1 MSTDLTIIE
10 KSQIASDNTTE
21 TCISPSGRD
30 IFVDRTINCNV
41 SSLAYSNKLF
51 QRVNSKERVFKSVDF
66 KYTIFDNCYIRK
78 CTFIDCN
85 FTGCKFIGSNFRGS
99 SFKGCDFNYATF
111 EKTIIDES
119 LLDNSCPPF
128 ENLKLHFAR
137 SLRINFQSLGDA
149 DAANKAIK
157 LELAATEIHL
167 KKAWSSNESYYRNL
181 YDGRITR
188 IRMFLKW
195 LNFVVMDYI
204 WGNGESTW
212 KLVRAA
218 LVIMLLMSIIHI
230 FTIKDYS
237 LVALSKAIGYVP
249 QIFLG
254 VEKPHN
260 YAGSYLAFVTFLRL
274 VLFGFF
280 MSILIKRFSKR

>member
-1 MSTDLTIIE
+1 
-10 KSQIASDNTTE
+10 
-21 TCISPSGRD
+21 
-30 IFVDRTINCNV
+30 
-41 SSLAYSNKLF
+41 
-51 QRVNSKERVFKSVDF
+51 
-66 KYTIFDNCYIRK
+66 
-78 CTFIDCN
+78 
-85 FTGCKFIGSNFRGS
+85 
-99 SFKGCDFNYATF
+99 
-111 EKTIIDES
+111 
-119 LLDNSCPPF
+119 
-128 ENLKLHFAR
+128 
-137 SLRINFQSLGDA
+137 
-149 DAANKAIK
+149 
-157 LELAATEIHL
+157 
-167 KKAWSSNESYYRNL
+167 
-181 YDGRITR
+181 
-188 IRMFLKW
+188 MFLKW